1 MTTSSEHTQLTLF
14 ITHKTCTQCGD
25 TKPLTDYYAHKKSR
39 DGRQAKCKTCDR
51 ANKLAWR
58 EANPERH
65 RANNRAWY
73 ANNRERR
80 RANNRAWQANN
91 RERSRANNRAWREAN
106 PEKTRAIDH
115 RRRARKHSAVPQ
127 RWKTHN
133 IIPFCCYWCGANLRA
148 YGATTHIDHVMP
160 ISLGGPTDPTNEVK
174 TCATCNLSK
183 RDTHPLVW
191 IAQLVTNN

>member
-1 MTTSSEHTQLTLF
+1 MTSSEHTQLTLF
-14 ITHKTCTQCGD
+14 ITHKTCTQCGH

-127 RWKTHN
+127 RWTRNECPNHL
-133 IIPFCCYWCGANLRA
+133 CYWCGTTLTPN
-148 YGATTHIDHVMP
+148 TTHIDHIMP
-160 ISLGGPTDPTNEVK
+160 LALHGTDTPNNRAH
-174 TCATCNLSK
+174 TCVTCNLSK
-183 RDTHPLVW
+183 GGTHPLVW